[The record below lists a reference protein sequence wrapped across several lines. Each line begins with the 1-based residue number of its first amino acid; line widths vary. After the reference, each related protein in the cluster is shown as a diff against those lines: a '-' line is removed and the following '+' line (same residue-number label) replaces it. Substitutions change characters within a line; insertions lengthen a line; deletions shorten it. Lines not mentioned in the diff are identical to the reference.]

1 MDMSTR
7 FVGESLRFG
16 SVEQYVF
23 PDGKHD
29 WKDEAGDYV
38 YD

>member
-1 MDMSTR
+1 MDVSTR
-7 FVGESLRFG
+7 LVDEPLRFM

-23 PDGKHD
+23 PDGKQD

-38 YD
+38 HN